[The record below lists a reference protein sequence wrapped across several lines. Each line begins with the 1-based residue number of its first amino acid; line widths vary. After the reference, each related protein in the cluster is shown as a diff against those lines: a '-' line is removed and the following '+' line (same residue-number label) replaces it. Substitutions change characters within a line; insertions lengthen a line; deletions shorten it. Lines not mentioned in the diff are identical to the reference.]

1 MIKKFKSVSGIHG
14 LSDFNWTAD
23 DLQKY
28 SLFYGWNGSG
38 KTTLSNILYCLQQK
52 KIAIEDYQ
60 DVEYKVEILPQSII
74 SNNEV
79 SSHSLSLAVFNQS
92 YIDAN
97 IHFDNSGT
105 EPITM
110 IGEENIKLLEEI
122 ESDQKE
128 LDQKSELLG
137 KKNSE
142 LRKLP
147 ETDPILTRA
156 AQLWRGMA
164 SELSVSGDRYFGS
177 GFNISSVRD
186 LIEKS
191 ELTEDNLDNQVIQAE
206 DESNRKQAVKKDWSS
221 IEKPTNFEKHDYEEL
236 YSRANELL
244 STVVKVTKL
253 PDIEALDHI
262 FQNWVEQGVP
272 LHSGTGTCAFCQN
285 PLSKQRLDS
294 LKQQFTD
301 ALTDKNSEIDNL
313 VLEISRLEID
323 RISVD
328 SNLLMP
334 ELREDFAENKQK
346 SETPISE
353 LNKALE
359 SLRDDLEDKKQNLT
373 NNQKSYQLHK
383 YPKDTVDKVN
393 ETENALVS
401 IIDSHNTKFENQ
413 EEETTEHLKVLMMSC
428 VANHMKAE
436 AYFTKTKNRADLLEE
451 VGVLQKE
458 VASDSS
464 ALEAKK
470 GKLNDQEIAI
480 DKINGVLSNF
490 FSNNKLCFKPL
501 VVDDITT
508 YEIRRYGKTAKN
520 LSEGEKSIIALAH
533 FLVSLKGKT
542 MGDIANTVVVIDDPV
557 DSQDGNFLFR
567 TYGVIKRTLKD
578 AKQILILTHNF
589 EFFNI
594 VRDWFVNSDNDPT
607 LLLISREN
615 VDESNEKMIVSK
627 LPSLLKDYKTEYHYL
642 FFKLFEYLY
651 GEDKVDA
658 PLVANIARKVLEYF
672 SSFKWCCKDSEDF
685 ASRIQVRFLGEDSTP
700 EERAVGDA
708 VYKFVNE
715 YSHAKDP
722 FRPIGIAEQEASEI
736 AKNTLKFIEIA
747 DDDHFK
753 SLKKQCNQGL
763 QN

>member
-1 MIKKFKSVSGIHG
+1 MIKKFKSVTGIHG
-14 LSDFNWTAD
+14 LSDFSWTAD
-23 DLQKY
+23 DLEKY

-38 KTTLSNILYCLQQK
+38 KTTLSNILYCLQHK
-52 KIAIEDYQ
+52 KIAIEDFQ
-60 DVEYKVEILPQSII
+60 DVEYKVEVLSKPTI
-74 SNNEV
+74 SNKEV
-79 SSHSLSLAVFNQS
+79 STHSLNLAVFNQS

-128 LDQKSELLG
+128 LDKKSGLLTE
-137 KKNSE
+137 KDNE

-147 ETDPILTRA
+147 ETDPILTKA

-164 SELSVSGDRYFGS
+164 SDLSVSGDRYFGS

-191 ELTEDNLDNQVIQAE
+191 ELTEDNLDGQVIQAE
-206 DESNRKQAVKKDWSS
+206 DESNRKQAVKKEWSL
-221 IEKPTNFEKHDYEEL
+221 IEKPTDFEEHDYEEL
-236 YSRANELL
+236 YSKANDLL

-272 LHSGTGTCAFCQN
+272 LHNGSGKCAFCQN
-285 PLSKQRLDS
+285 PLSEKRLDD
-294 LKQQFTD
+294 LRQQFTD

-313 VLEISRLEID
+313 ISEIGRLEID
-323 RISVD
+323 RISID

-334 ELREDFAENKQK
+334 ELREDFAEHKQK
-346 SETPISE
+346 AEAPITE

-359 SLRDDLEDKKQNLT
+359 NLKKDLEDKKQNLT
-373 NNQKSYQLHK
+373 NDQKNYQLHT
-383 YPKDTVDKVN
+383 YPKDNISKIN
-393 ETENALVS
+393 KAENALIDV
-401 IIDSHNTKFENQ
+401 IDSHNTKFENQ
-413 EEETTEHLKVLMMSC
+413 EEETAEHLKVLMMSC
-428 VANHMKAE
+428 VANHMKTE
-436 AYFTKTKNRADLLEE
+436 GYFAKTTNRAELI
-451 VGVLQKE
+451 KE
-458 VASDSS
+458 VKELRKEVTSDSE
-464 ALEAKK
+464 ALENKK
-470 GKLNDQEIAI
+470 SKLNDQEIAI

-501 VVDDITT
+501 VIEGITT
-508 YEIRRYGKTAKN
+508 YEIKRYGQTAKN

-533 FLVSLKGKT
+533 FLVSLKGKAV
-542 MGDIANTVVVIDDPV
+542 GDMANIIVVIDDPV

-578 AKQILILTHNF
+578 ANQILILTHNF

-594 VRDWFVNSDNDPT
+594 VRDWFVNSKTDPA
-607 LLLISREN
+607 LLLISRES
-615 VDESNEKMIVSK
+615 VDENNEKMVVSK
-627 LPSLLKDYKTEYHYL
+627 LPSLLKEYKTEYHYL
-642 FFKLFEYLY
+642 FFKLFAYVY

-672 SSFKWCCKDSEDF
+672 SSFKWCCRDSEDF
-685 ASRIQVRFLGEDSTP
+685 ASRIQVRFLGQDATD

-722 FRPIGIAEQEASEI
+722 FRSIGLAEQEATEI

-747 DDDHFK
+747 DDDHYK
-753 SLKKQCNQGL
+753 SLKKQCNQEL